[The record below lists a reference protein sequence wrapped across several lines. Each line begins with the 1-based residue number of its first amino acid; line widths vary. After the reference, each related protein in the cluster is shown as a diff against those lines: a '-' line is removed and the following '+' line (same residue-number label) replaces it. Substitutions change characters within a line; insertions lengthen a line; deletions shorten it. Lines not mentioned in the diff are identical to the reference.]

1 MLFSKLWTLSYLRRT
16 TVGGGGGGGMP
27 AFRSTAGNQVN
38 SLGSFCSPAK
48 PAGTAVND
56 IILIATEI
64 TPGSGHVDLS
74 GFGFTE
80 HPNSPQAGTNS
91 ELSLWWRR
99 ADGSEPASWDIA
111 RVSDHTIA
119 DAISISGCV
128 TSGSPFDASAAD
140 NTDSGTSQTI
150 PGLTTTGA
158 NRLVVDVIST
168 GADTGT
174 GVFTSFTNG
183 DLSSL
188 TRRVNHGYSGSSGGQ
203 LGVAD
208 GGKAAAGAVGATT
221 VAINN
226 GADSAGGQI
235 KTALKP

>member
-1 MLFSKLWTLSYLRRT
+1 MICEVVNAYVVQAAGAAGPMPSVRS
-16 TVGGGGGGGMP
+16 VGSSG
-27 AFRSTAGNQVN
+27 QVN
-38 SLGSFCSPAK
+38 SLGSVATTGK

-56 IILIATEI
+56 IILIETEI
-64 TPGSGHVDLS
+64 TPGSGFTDLTS
-74 GFGFTE
+74 FGFTE
-80 HPNSPQAGTNS
+80 HPNSPQSGTNS
-91 ELSLWWRR
+91 VLQLWWRR
-99 ADGSEPASWDIA
+99 ADGSEPASWDIP

-119 DAISISGCV
+119 DAIAVQDCI
-128 TSGSPFDASAAD
+128 TSGSPFDASVGD

-158 NRLVVDVIST
+158 NRLVMDFIST

-183 DLSSL
+183 DLSSV

-203 LGVAD
+203 LGAAD
-208 GGKAAAGAVGATT
+208 GGKAAAGSVGATT
-221 VAINN
+221 VAISN

-235 KTALKP
+235 KTALLPT

>member
-1 MLFSKLWTLSYLRRT
+1 MLRALWPLSFMKKRSDA
-16 TVGGGGGGGMP
+16 GGGGAMP
-27 AFRSTAGNQVN
+27 AFRSFSSGQVN
-38 SLGSFCSPAK
+38 SGGSVATTGK
-48 PAGTAVND
+48 PTGTAVND
-56 IILIATEI
+56 ILLAWTEI

-99 ADGSEPASWDIA
+99 VDGSEPASWDVA
-111 RVSDHTIA
+111 RVSDHTVVDICA
-119 DAISISGCV
+119 YSGCV

-158 NRLVVDVIST
+158 NRLVVDGIST

-174 GVFTSFTNG
+174 GVFDSFTNA
-183 DLSSL
+183 DLSSV

-203 LGVAD
+203 IGVAD
-208 GGKAAAGAVGATT
+208 GGKAAAGSVGATT

-235 KTALKP
+235 KTALLPT